1 MSTEQFD
8 KKIKKA
14 LEDGSPA
21 FDKKAWD
28 RMEQLLDKHL
38 PVKKDKDRRLFF
50 LLLFFIIAGGGI
62 FFFLKINDNRQQ
74 PVTQVQPSSVSSTSP
89 VDLKKSPSSAN
100 KTGSESSE
108 EPKESSGSD
117 ASPEIKKTEQANTL
131 SQKEIKPLISANPI
145 SPAEKKNKHT
155 KDKDRQGTQFNS
167 NQKVNNIPGQSVNPT
182 DKMPVNEIQMPR
194 TGAGIVMEEMDLFS
208 SNHEMQIQ
216 AENRNDFACDDFV
229 FHNEPLTAE
238 KKPGKQKNK
247 SSFLKN
253 IFVSASAGADVS
265 MVASDNIGEVKFI
278 YGAGLGYQISKRFAI
293 RTGFYVTDKVYS
305 ADPENYHPDNPNFW
319 TYYPN
324 LKHVDADCRV
334 YEVPLVVDYSFAFNK
349 NHSWFASA
357 GLSSLFMKKE
367 EYDYYFKPNSSPN
380 YIYYSRTHENEN
392 KHYFSI
398 LSLSGGYTGNLNNR
412 FSLRAE
418 PYFKIALT
426 GIGYGNVKLNSGGL
440 LVSAI
445 YRPFG
450 PGK

>member
-14 LEDGSPA
+14 LEEQSPA

-38 PVKKDKDRRLFF
+38 PVKKDKDRRIFF
-50 LLLFFIIAGGGI
+50 ILLFLFIAGGSI
-62 FFFLKINDNRQQ
+62 FLFQKINNNNQQ
-74 PVTQVQPSSVSSTSP
+74 QVAHIQQSSVSSTSP
-89 VDLKKSPSSAN
+89 VDLNKSQSPGY
-100 KTGSESSE
+100 KTGSESTP
-108 EPKESSGSD
+108 EPKESAGSA
-117 ASPEIKKTEQANTL
+117 ASSETIKNEQANTL
-131 SQKEIKPLISANPI
+131 TQKEIRPLYFSSLNSPSVKKNIQTVDKNRRGTQTGSYNQVTNLIGQSNPI
-145 SPAEKKNKHT
+145 S
-155 KDKDRQGTQFNS
+155 
-167 NQKVNNIPGQSVNPT
+167 KV
-182 DKMPVNEIQMPR
+182 PVNEMQTP
-194 TGAGIVMEEMDLFS
+194 GSGVSVVSEETDLVS
-208 SNHEMQIQ
+208 ANHEMQIL
-216 AENRNDFACDDFV
+216 AEDKNEFTEEDFNS
-229 FHNEPLTAE
+229 HPEPLTE
-238 KKPGKQKNK
+238 GKKPGKQKNE

-253 IFVSASAGADVS
+253 FFVSASAGADVS
-265 MVASDNIGEVKFI
+265 MVASDKTGEVKLV

-305 ADPENYHPDNPNFW
+305 AAPENYHPDNPVFW

-334 YEVPLVVDYSFAFNK
+334 YEVPLVVDYSFAFKK

-367 EYDYYFKPNSSPN
+367 EYEYYFKPNSSPN
-380 YIYYSRTHENEN
+380 YIYYSRTYENEN

-398 LSLSGGYTGNLNNR
+398 LSLSGGFTGNLNNR

-450 PGK
+450 SGK